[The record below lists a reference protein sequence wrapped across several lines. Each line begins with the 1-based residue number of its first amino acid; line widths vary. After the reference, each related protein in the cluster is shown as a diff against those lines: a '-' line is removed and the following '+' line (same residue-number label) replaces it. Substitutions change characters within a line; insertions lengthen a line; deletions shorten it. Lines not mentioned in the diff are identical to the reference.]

1 MGQLF
6 LIAFRSLLQH
16 RRRTFVLGSAI
27 ALVTALLLS
36 LAGLYTGMRAT
47 LLEAATTLMSG
58 HVNVAGFYKVTA
70 GQAAPIVTDYE
81 KIRAIVMR
89 EVPEVDYTVVR
100 GRGWAKLVSD
110 TGSLQAGLGGIEID
124 NEPGFKKV
132 LRVRSGNVDD
142 LRKPDAILLFEEQAK
157 KLGVKVG
164 DQLTVSAP
172 TFRGTNNTLDV
183 TVVAIA
189 ADIGMLSAW
198 NTYMND
204 KGLRALYTMN
214 ENTTGAIQIYLK
226 DLTKVKDVQERL
238 RKVLVKEG
246 YGVLDDNPNP
256 FWMKFDPV
264 SRESWT
270 GQKLDIT
277 NWEDETAFVKW
288 MMFLV
293 AFISTVV
300 IFVLLVIILVGVWMV
315 MWISI
320 RERTREIGTLRAVGM
335 QRRRVLMMFLIE
347 GFMLGAFGTVFGVA
361 VGLGSAGLL
370 NALHIGLPQAWQMV
384 LLADHLFILPTVGW
398 CLFAVVFTTVAI
410 TSISLIPSYLA
421 SRLKP
426 VTAMSHIG

>member
-1 MGQLF
+1 MGQLL

-16 RRRTFVLGSAI
+16 RRRTFVLGGAI
-27 ALVTALLLS
+27 AFVTALLLT
-36 LAGLYTGMRAT
+36 LAGIYTGMRHT
-47 LLEAATTLMSG
+47 LLTAATTLMSG

-81 KIRAIVMR
+81 KIRDIVKKN
-89 EVPEVDYTVVR
+89 VPEIDYTVVR
-100 GRGWAKLVSD
+100 GRGWAKIVSD
-110 TGSLQAGLGGIEID
+110 TGSIQAGLGGIEID
-124 NEPGFKKV
+124 NEPGFKQV

-142 LRKPDAILLFEEQAK
+142 LRKPDAILIFEEQAR

-164 DQLTVSAP
+164 DRMTISAP
-172 TFRGTNNTLDV
+172 TFRGTNNTIDV

-189 ADIGMLSAW
+189 ADIGMLSAF

-214 ENTTGAIQIYLK
+214 DNTTGAVQIYLK
-226 DLTKVKDVQERL
+226 DITKVKAVQERL
-238 RKVLVKEG
+238 RKVFTDLG
-246 YGVLDDNPNP
+246 YGVMDDNPQP

-293 AFISTVV
+293 AFLFTVV
-300 IFVLLVIILVGVWMV
+300 IGILTFIILVGVWMV

-320 RERTREIGTLRAVGM
+320 RERTREIGTLRAIGM
-335 QRRRVLMMFLIE
+335 QRSSVLTMFVVE
-347 GFMLGAFGTVFGVA
+347 GGLLGFFGTLS
-361 VGLGSAGLL
+361 GLVLGLATGALL
-370 NALHIGLPQAWQMV
+370 NAAGIGLPIAWQVV
-384 LLADHLFILPTVGW
+384 LLADHIYILPSVFW
-398 CLFAVVFTTVAI
+398 CVFSMVFITGAI
-410 TSISLIPSYLA
+410 TTISIAPSFQA
-421 SRLKP
+421 ARMKP
-426 VTAMSHIG
+426 VTAMSQA